1 MFTRDRA
8 KRDARCTNSTDNETL
23 DVESDNKRNHSMI
36 KMHIP
41 LSYLREL
48 PQRKVKMKKQ
58 TEDGQLH
65 LLCTDLKTVSM

>member
-1 MFTRDRA
+1 MSRLYR
-8 KRDARCTNSTDNETL
+8 KCSLGVELSVMHDARTNSTDNETL

-48 PQRKVKMKKQ
+48 PQRKV
-58 TEDGQLH
+58 
-65 LLCTDLKTVSM
+65 